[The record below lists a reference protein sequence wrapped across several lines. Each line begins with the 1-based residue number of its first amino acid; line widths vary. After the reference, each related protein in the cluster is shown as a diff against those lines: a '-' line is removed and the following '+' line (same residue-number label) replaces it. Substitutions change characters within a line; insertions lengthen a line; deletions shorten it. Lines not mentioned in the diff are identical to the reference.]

1 MQRFAAT
8 FGPLAS
14 ATPGVTMS
22 LMPSDA
28 IHVQILGLMPAAS
41 GMAVFLGNDTKTFS
55 IHVDHGVGTS
65 IALLLK
71 GEKRERPL
79 THDLIHLILQ
89 GFGITVDK
97 VIINDLRNDTYFARL
112 TLRQVGPGGTS
123 ITEIDARPSDCVAIA
138 LETQKPIYVA
148 KAVWDKVSD
157 MTPFLQE
164 LKKKF
169 ETGSATGEE
178 GGDES
183 GGDEKGENEKPRNP
197 GGKGPKKS

>member
-1 MQRFAAT
+1 
-8 FGPLAS
+8 
-14 ATPGVTMS
+14 VT
-22 LMPSDA
+22 DA
-28 IHVQILGLMPAAS
+28 IQVQILGLMPAAN

-89 GFGITVDK
+89 GFSITVDR
-97 VIINDLRNDTYFARL
+97 VIVNDLRNDTYFARL

-123 ITEIDARPSDCVAIA
+123 ITEIDARPSDCVAVA

-148 KAVWDKVSD
+148 KSVWDKVSD

-169 ETGSATGEE
+169 ETGEPMEEE
-178 GGDES
+178 GGSEDE
-183 GGDEKGENEKPRNP
+183 GGESKGSPPRD
-197 GGKGPKKS
+197 GGKGPSKKG

>member
-1 MQRFAAT
+1 
-8 FGPLAS
+8 
-14 ATPGVTMS
+14 VT
-22 LMPSDA
+22 DA
-28 IHVQILGLMPAAS
+28 IQVQILGLMPAAN

-89 GFGITVDK
+89 GFSITVDR
-97 VIINDLRNDTYFARL
+97 VIVNDLRNDTYFARL

-123 ITEIDARPSDCVAIA
+123 ITEIDARPSDCVAVA

-148 KAVWDKVSD
+148 KSVWDKVSD

-169 ETGSATGEE
+169 ETGEAMEEEGGEE
-178 GGDES
+178 GDS
-183 GGDEKGENEKPRNP
+183 KGEKPRD
-197 GGKGPKKS
+197 GGKGPVKKG

>member
-1 MQRFAAT
+1 
-8 FGPLAS
+8 
-14 ATPGVTMS
+14 VT
-22 LMPSDA
+22 DA
-28 IHVQILGLMPAAS
+28 IHVQILGLMPAAN
-41 GMAVFLGNDTKTFS
+41 GMAVFLGNESKTFS

-89 GFGITVDK
+89 GFSITVDR

-123 ITEIDARPSDCVAIA
+123 ITEIDARPSDCVAVA
-138 LETQKPIYVA
+138 LETQKPIFVA
-148 KAVWDKVSD
+148 KSVWDKVSD

-169 ETGSATGEE
+169 ETGEGMEEE

-183 GGDEKGENEKPRNP
+183 DGGAKGEKPRD
-197 GGKGPKKS
+197 GGKGPGKKS

>member
-1 MQRFAAT
+1 MTDAAT
-8 FGPLAS
+8 Q
-14 ATPGVTMS
+14 
-22 LMPSDA
+22 
-28 IHVQILGLMPAAS
+28 VQILGLMPAAN
-41 GMAVFLGNDTKTFS
+41 GMAVFLGNEQKTFS

-89 GFGITVDK
+89 GFGITVDR

-112 TLRQVGPGGTS
+112 TLRQVGAGGTS
-123 ITEIDARPSDCVAIA
+123 IIEIDARPSDCVAVA

-148 KAVWDKVSD
+148 KGVWDKVAD

-169 ETGSATGEE
+169 EMGGETEGGEE
-178 GGDES
+178 EDTGGGD
-183 GGDEKGENEKPRNP
+183 KGEGGEKPQDS
-197 GGKGPKKS
+197 GGKGPGKKA